1 MSDQPTAPAAVTAR
15 PHLTATIAWTCSA
28 FVLGVFIVTAL
39 VMKRYNAGADFDGK
53 DQIGTVVVGIV
64 LALLLI
70 MPTWPRLVAD
80 DQAIRT
86 RAFLGGWRVIP
97 WELVVDV
104 RFPSK
109 VRFAQIVLPG
119 EETLAIYAVQR
130 WDKERAVEAMNGLRA
145 LYAATHPAA

>member
-1 MSDQPTAPAAVTAR
+1 MTPTKTVTAR
-15 PHLTATIAWTCSA
+15 PHLTANIAWACSA
-28 FVLGVFIVTAL
+28 SVLVVFVFTAV
-39 VMKRYNAGADFDGK
+39 VMKRYNAGAAFDDK
-53 DQIGTVVVGIV
+53 DQVGTVVVGIV

-80 DQAIRT
+80 DQAIRM

-109 VRFAQIVLPG
+109 VRFAQVVLPG

-130 WDKERAVEAMNGLRA
+130 WDKERAVVAMDGLRTLFA
-145 LYAATHPAA
+145 VTHPSG